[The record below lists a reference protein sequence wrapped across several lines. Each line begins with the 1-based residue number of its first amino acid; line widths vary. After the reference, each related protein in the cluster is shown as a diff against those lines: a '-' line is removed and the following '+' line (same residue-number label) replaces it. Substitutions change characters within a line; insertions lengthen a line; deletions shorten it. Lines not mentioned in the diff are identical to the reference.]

1 MHLRH
6 SSSSI
11 TAGSTIGARAPAS
24 RVACAARGAP
34 SGLLRSQ
41 PSEPAAATWQ
51 LRRGRRPATCR
62 LAGRARRGGE
72 GVGGATSMGDEA
84 ADALPEWVVATQT
97 SLGAIIKKPKL
108 TAPLLQKPPFRF
120 LHDIVTEVTRATGFA
135 DGLFEGDELVSGK
148 VKVREPAPPVGV
160 PRDRR
165 PRRPPATATPRAL
178 RATGQGIEARVPQQ
192 DCRVRQDRHG
202 RAAPDQVRAPALSSA
217 PAIPPIL
224 HPPTPH
230 APPHAPP
237 HPRAPKS

>member
-1 MHLRH
+1 
-6 SSSSI
+6 
-11 TAGSTIGARAPAS
+11 
-24 RVACAARGAP
+24 
-34 SGLLRSQ
+34 
-41 PSEPAAATWQ
+41 
-51 LRRGRRPATCR
+51 
-62 LAGRARRGGE
+62 
-72 GVGGATSMGDEA
+72 MGDEA

-97 SLGAIIKKPKL
+97 SLGAIIKRPKL

-160 PRDRR
+160 PRDRW

-237 HPRAPKS
+237 RIAGPPRWWPGSSQSSPTISS